1 MAEQYKYKE
10 VLHSFCSSK
19 KLPPP
24 SYAIEDEEGDC
35 YCEIHVQ
42 GIDFIGVGEAGSK
55 TEAQKIAAKAFCDHL
70 IAEKQLQP
78 HQLEATARFTGP
90 AAQPRPLFDSQ
101 PGPSSLFGAQ
111 TFMAVVAPP
120 PPMPTAGRGQ
130 RYAVSMVD
138 QHQPGGPKYFDRS
151 RPPQGAPTISDAGN
165 WTLLNAKSRLH
176 LFLQQTRQPRAMNVC
191 AVGPDH
197 NRSFT
202 AEMTIYVPK
211 LRRTLH
217 VKEHAGTKKQAGN
230 VLALELV
237 TQLYHLG
244 VIEACK
250 APGDKKSANQIDP
263 KDVAIPADVCQMIE
277 RVLQDL
283 SITPVMQPEDPS
295 EAVSVLLPLP
305 KPAPDPD
312 PPEQTI
318 VKWQSPSVD
327 WDPWRCRSAFREDDP
342 YAHMDTTARMHQ
354 YSTMLQQQRRDKVAS
369 DPVLQQRLA
378 ETRQL
383 PVASMSVPI
392 VTAVARHQVIVIRG
406 HTGCGKTTQV
416 PQYILD
422 SFIESG
428 QGTSCNIVVTQPRR
442 ISAVSVADRVAQER
456 NENLGESTG
465 YSVRFESVLPRHYG
479 SILFCTVGVLLR
491 KLEAGLLGIS
501 HVIVDEIHERDIN
514 SDFLLVVLRD
524 MLAAYPSLRVVLM
537 SATIDTTLFSQY
549 FNDCPVIEVEGK
561 VFPVQEYYLEDAIE
575 LTHFMYIPND
585 KKKKTKYD
593 VVVEEEEENLN
604 TVCDTT
610 SYSLT
615 TQQAMA
621 QLSEKDMPFELI
633 VLLLYFRTFNVEG
646 GVLIFL
652 PGWNLIFAL
661 MKHLQAHPVLGS
673 RDYVILP
680 CHSQI
685 PREEQRRVF
694 AVFPKNVTKVIL
706 ATNIA
711 ESSITIND
719 IVYVIDLAK
728 AKVKLFTSHNNLTNY
743 ATVWASKTNL
753 EQRRGRAG
761 RVRPGVCFHL
771 CSRARYSR
779 LPDHITPEILRTP
792 LHELALAIKLLR
804 LGDVEQ
810 FVAKAMECPSKE
822 SVTEA
827 LVTLQEMNALD
838 IDSNLTNLG
847 ATLARLPIEP
857 RMGCLLILGCIFG
870 VGDAMCAVAATTS
883 FPEPFISPPG
893 AKRLSY
899 KHRNFAGHR
908 HSDHIAMLQAYQQWE
923 FTRLNG
929 EIAERQFCDE
939 HMLSLSTLGMAAEAK
954 QQLKDL
960 LLQAG
965 FPEECL
971 MAQNLRVSSPD
982 ERMDM
987 VISLLCLGLYPNVCY
1002 HKDKRQLMT
1011 SDGRGALIH
1020 KSSINIV
1027 SKDPHFPSP
1036 YFVFGEKIKTRAVSA
1051 KQLTMVNAVDL
1062 LLFGSSSVI
1071 SQNGTIT
1078 MDDWL
1083 PLNMAHQSAALV
1095 GGLRQAIDDM
1105 MFRMSSIPEQLLD
1118 PSPQDQ
1124 ATIQAVKA
1132 LVSCNST
1139 PAIAT
1144 SATPANPFVS
1154 TTSRPPPFRGVPHAY
1169 PPRSRGRMR
1178 PPYRGAAPYR
1188 GGGPPRPSFHPRGA
1202 PFPRGGGFGGRRPW
1216 GWRY

>member
-593 VVVEEEEENLN
+593 VVVEEEE
-604 TVCDTT
+604 
-610 SYSLT
+610 
-615 TQQAMA
+615 
-621 QLSEKDMPFELI
+621 
-633 VLLLYFRTFNVEG
+633 
-646 GVLIFL
+646 
-652 PGWNLIFAL
+652 
-661 MKHLQAHPVLGS
+661 
-673 RDYVILP
+673 
-680 CHSQI
+680 
-685 PREEQRRVF
+685 
-694 AVFPKNVTKVIL
+694 VIL